1 LESLNPDEVY
11 VLAKILPGFTG
22 EKRLQAYKG
31 VLREALEEGHVNSSN
46 SLEVLQQMRQ
56 QLDISE
62 KEHLTVLTELGVED
76 PDLLN
81 PSKQRSRENQVR
93 LQGYRDQIASMVGS
107 KRRRAAKGL
116 GRELLKVVQKEK
128 SIQDVLPKDP
138 QAVRSLRREYAITLE
153 EEEQIL
159 ASLDREA
166 ELLRRADILLN
177 QLQDLSERYQ
187 ALRQPLLPDKAAAW
201 TLLQSTVQ
209 QKQRLITKGLLEILK
224 NLDLNPE
231 ATRIALAL
239 GSLSPNVLP
248 NLLEDETSRWQ
259 ECLSP
264 KIISRLSQQVNRA
277 TDSIAEMEPAVIVS
291 HLEVLLQEPD
301 PLTQAVSLYVI
312 SQLDVQRSQELARQL
327 LDSKLM
333 VKALVRETAQMLLKQ
348 EAQPDT
354 ALSTIEKLLYLLG
367 SDLLGSLKIEN
378 LMELA
383 YQAQVKVYNALEVA
397 IEQGNKG
404 KQLLLLIAGEA
415 QLRVNLDN
423 GEVIVERLLPG
434 QMLNELEILA
444 HTEQAVTIVVTVPGT
459 RILAIDVDT
468 FDALL
473 CRDTNFTRTVLERK
487 SLRLQQLVQQSR
499 GVH

>member
-1 LESLNPDEVY
+1 
-11 VLAKILPGFTG
+11 
-22 EKRLQAYKG
+22 
-31 VLREALEEGHVNSSN
+31 
-46 SLEVLQQMRQ
+46 
-56 QLDISE
+56 
-62 KEHLTVLTELGVED
+62 
-76 PDLLN
+76 
-81 PSKQRSRENQVR
+81 
-93 LQGYRDQIASMVGS
+93 
-107 KRRRAAKGL
+107 
-116 GRELLKVVQKEK
+116 
-128 SIQDVLPKDP
+128 
-138 QAVRSLRREYAITLE
+138 VRSLRREYAISLE

-177 QLQDLSERYQ
+177 QLQELSERYQ

-224 NLDLNPE
+224 SLDLSPE

-248 NLLEDETSRWQ
+248 DLLEDETSRWQ
-259 ECLSP
+259 ERLSP

-367 SDLLGSLKIEN
+367 SDLLGSLKTEN

-383 YQAQVKVYNALEVA
+383 YQAQVRVYNALEVA

-423 GEVIVERLLPG
+423 GEVIVETLLPG

-473 CRDTNFTRTVLERK
+473 CRDTDFTRRVLERK

>member
-1 LESLNPDEVY
+1 
-11 VLAKILPGFTG
+11 
-22 EKRLQAYKG
+22 
-31 VLREALEEGHVNSSN
+31 
-46 SLEVLQQMRQ
+46 
-56 QLDISE
+56 
-62 KEHLTVLTELGVED
+62 
-76 PDLLN
+76 
-81 PSKQRSRENQVR
+81 
-93 LQGYRDQIASMVGS
+93 
-107 KRRRAAKGL
+107 
-116 GRELLKVVQKEK
+116 VVQKEK
-128 SIQDVLPKDP
+128 SIQDVLPKAP
-138 QAVRSLRREYAITLE
+138 QAVRSLRREYAISLE

-177 QLQDLSERYQ
+177 QLQELSERYQ

-209 QKQRLITKGLLEILK
+209 QKQRLITKGVLEILK
-224 NLDLNPE
+224 NLDLKPE

-248 NLLEDETSRWQ
+248 DLLEDETSRWQ
-259 ECLSP
+259 ERLSP
-264 KIISRLSQQVNRA
+264 KIISQLSQQLNRA

-348 EAQPDT
+348 EAQPNT

-367 SDLLGSLKIEN
+367 SDLLGSLKTEN

-415 QLRVNLDN
+415 QLRVNLGN
-423 GEVIVERLLPG
+423 GEVIVESLLPG

-473 CRDTNFTRTVLERK
+473 CRDTNFTRRVLERK

>member
-1 LESLNPDEVY
+1 
-11 VLAKILPGFTG
+11 
-22 EKRLQAYKG
+22 
-31 VLREALEEGHVNSSN
+31 
-46 SLEVLQQMRQ
+46 M
-56 QLDISE
+56 
-62 KEHLTVLTELGVED
+62 
-76 PDLLN
+76 
-81 PSKQRSRENQVR
+81 
-93 LQGYRDQIASMVGS
+93 
-107 KRRRAAKGL
+107 
-116 GRELLKVVQKEK
+116 
-128 SIQDVLPKDP
+128 
-138 QAVRSLRREYAITLE
+138 
-153 EEEQIL
+153 
-159 ASLDREA
+159 
-166 ELLRRADILLN
+166 
-177 QLQDLSERYQ
+177 
-187 ALRQPLLPDKAAAW
+187 
-201 TLLQSTVQ
+201 
-209 QKQRLITKGLLEILK
+209 
-224 NLDLNPE
+224 
-231 ATRIALAL
+231 
-239 GSLSPNVLP
+239 
-248 NLLEDETSRWQ
+248 
-259 ECLSP
+259 
-264 KIISRLSQQVNRA
+264 
-277 TDSIAEMEPAVIVS
+277 
-291 HLEVLLQEPD
+291 LLQEPD

-327 LDSKLM
+327 FDSKLM

-367 SDLLGSLKIEN
+367 SDLLGSLKTEN

-415 QLRVNLDN
+415 QLRVNLGN
-423 GEVIVERLLPG
+423 GEVIVESLLPG

-473 CRDTNFTRTVLERK
+473 CRDTNFTRRVLERK

>member
-1 LESLNPDEVY
+1 
-11 VLAKILPGFTG
+11 
-22 EKRLQAYKG
+22 
-31 VLREALEEGHVNSSN
+31 
-46 SLEVLQQMRQ
+46 
-56 QLDISE
+56 
-62 KEHLTVLTELGVED
+62 
-76 PDLLN
+76 
-81 PSKQRSRENQVR
+81 
-93 LQGYRDQIASMVGS
+93 
-107 KRRRAAKGL
+107 
-116 GRELLKVVQKEK
+116 VVQKEK
-128 SIQDVLPKDP
+128 SIQDVLPKAP

-153 EEEQIL
+153 EEQQIL

-209 QKQRLITKGLLEILK
+209 QKQRVITKGLLEILK
-224 NLDLNPE
+224 NLDLSPE
-231 ATRIALAL
+231 ATRVALAL
-239 GSLSPNVLP
+239 RSLSPNVLP
-248 NLLEDETSRWQ
+248 DLLEDETSRWQ
-259 ECLSP
+259 ERLSP

-312 SQLDVQRSQELARQL
+312 SQLDVRRSQELARQL

-333 VKALVRETAQMLLKQ
+333 VKALVRETAQMLLNQ
-348 EAQPDT
+348 DAQPDT
-354 ALSTIEKLLYLLG
+354 ALSTLEKLLYLFG
-367 SDLLGSLKIEN
+367 SDLLGNLKTEN

-383 YQAQVKVYNALEVA
+383 YQAQVKVYNADEVA

-404 KQLLLLIAGEA
+404 KQLLLLIAGEV

-423 GEVIVERLLPG
+423 GKVIVESLLPG

-473 CRDTNFTRTVLERK
+473 CRDTNFTRRVLERK

>member
-1 LESLNPDEVY
+1 
-11 VLAKILPGFTG
+11 
-22 EKRLQAYKG
+22 
-31 VLREALEEGHVNSSN
+31 
-46 SLEVLQQMRQ
+46 
-56 QLDISE
+56 
-62 KEHLTVLTELGVED
+62 
-76 PDLLN
+76 
-81 PSKQRSRENQVR
+81 
-93 LQGYRDQIASMVGS
+93 
-107 KRRRAAKGL
+107 
-116 GRELLKVVQKEK
+116 
-128 SIQDVLPKDP
+128 
-138 QAVRSLRREYAITLE
+138 
-153 EEEQIL
+153 
-159 ASLDREA
+159 
-166 ELLRRADILLN
+166 
-177 QLQDLSERYQ
+177 
-187 ALRQPLLPDKAAAW
+187 
-201 TLLQSTVQ
+201 
-209 QKQRLITKGLLEILK
+209 
-224 NLDLNPE
+224 
-231 ATRIALAL
+231 
-239 GSLSPNVLP
+239 
-248 NLLEDETSRWQ
+248 
-259 ECLSP
+259 
-264 KIISRLSQQVNRA
+264 
-277 TDSIAEMEPAVIVS
+277 MEPAVIVS

-327 LDSKLM
+327 FDSKLM

-367 SDLLGSLKIEN
+367 SDLLGSLKTEN

-415 QLRVNLDN
+415 QLRVNLGN
-423 GEVIVERLLPG
+423 GEVIVESLLPG

-473 CRDTNFTRTVLERK
+473 CRDTNFTRRVLERK